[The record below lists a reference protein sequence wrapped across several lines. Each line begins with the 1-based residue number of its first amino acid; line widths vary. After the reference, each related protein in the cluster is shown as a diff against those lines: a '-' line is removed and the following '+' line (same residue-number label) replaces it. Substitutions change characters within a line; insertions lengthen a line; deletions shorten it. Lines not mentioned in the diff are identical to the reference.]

1 MVRAMESM
9 AEKSPLPEDYLTRI
23 ALPLVGNF
31 AGQQL
36 ARKREL
42 SLTYITE
49 IFTAVLYDSGSPEG
63 LGLEIVAQSIVVS
76 VEIYA

>member
-1 MVRAMESM
+1 MRI
-9 AEKSPLPEDYLTRI
+9 LEDYLTRI